1 MRCGAAPSTN
11 ERDGDDCKSDARVRR
26 MAGDGLCGRKTTRR
40 RHVGACGKGEGRVWG
55 GGVAVDW
62 SSVALNTLLV
72 AVPLIFMALAMA
84 GTLLIG
90 LSLALRLA
98 A

>member
-1 MRCGAAPSTN
+1 
-11 ERDGDDCKSDARVRR
+11 
-26 MAGDGLCGRKTTRR
+26 
-40 RHVGACGKGEGRVWG
+40 
-55 GGVAVDW
+55 
-62 SSVALNTLLV
+62 VALNTLLV
-72 AVPLIFMALAMA
+72 TVPLIYVALAMA